1 MKTISALTLVAAL
14 AVSTAAFAQSNAT
27 NANRPDGASNTASPM
42 SSGSGRTSDT
52 GGSPAGSPPQGGMAP
67 MAAPAPTGTTGSGM
81 PQPPSTGAPKVLQ
94 EDKTTEKSRNAN

>member
-52 GGSPAGSPPQGGMAP
+52 GGSPAGTPNGMAP